1 MARLLLLLPSLALAL
16 VAPARPLVRT
26 TTRLSPL
33 QAETVKEVK
42 LKQAPN
48 LESPPV
54 DSSKQAPKV
63 NGGIVIGLRKLAV
76 VTGASSGLGL
86 YGALS
91 LAKRG
96 DYYVI
101 LACRN
106 VERAERVAKEM
117 GFPANS
123 YTVLKCE
130 LGSFQSVRDFVF
142 NLRAFKGPRP
152 LDALVCNAAV
162 YLPAD
167 PKPRFTE
174 DGYEM
179 SMGVNHLGH
188 FLMTQLLLPDL
199 QKAKGARCVIV
210 GSITGNS
217 NTIGGGLVYP
227 RADLGDL
234 SGLKA
239 GPGAE
244 MADGKPFFGA
254 KAYKD
259 SKVCNMMTVQEMHRR
274 FNAKTG
280 ITFSSLYP
288 GCIAETGLFR
298 EKRGWFRSI
307 FPVFMKY
314 VTGGYVSETEAGD
327 RLAQTVWDPVAA
339 KSGVYWSWNGN
350 AQQVGLY
357 DPSSGSVKG
366 AGGSGGEIF
375 ENAYSAST
383 KDESTAAAMY
393 EASMAACGLGE
404 LSQKRA
410 GGSLDG
416 EQ

>member
-1 MARLLLLLPSLALAL
+1 MMRFLIFAASATALVFHSPRTAVATRRSMALA
-16 VAPARPLVRT
+16 ANT
-26 TTRLSPL
+26 
-33 QAETVKEVK
+33 KEDK
-42 LKQAPN
+42 LKQAPM

-54 DSSKQAPKV
+54 DSTPEAPKV
-63 NGGIVIGLRKLAV
+63 NGGIVVGIRKLVV

-91 LAKRG
+91 LAKKG
-96 DYYVI
+96 GYYVV

-106 VERAERVAKEM
+106 VERAERIAKEM
-117 GFPANS
+117 GFPSNS
-123 YTVLKCE
+123 YTVMKLE
-130 LGSFQSVRDFVF
+130 LGSHKSVRNFVF
-142 NLRAFKGPRP
+142 NLRSFKGPRP

-179 SMGVNHLGH
+179 TMGVNHLSH
-188 FLMTQLLLPDL
+188 FLLTQLLLPDL
-199 QKAKGARCVIV
+199 RKANKARVIIV

-217 NTIGGGLVYP
+217 NTIAGGLVYP

-234 SGLKA
+234 RGLKA

-244 MADGKPFFGA
+244 MADGGSFFGA

-259 SKVCNMMTVQEMHRR
+259 SKVCNMMTVQELHKRYHDD
-274 FNAKTG
+274 TG
-280 ITFSSLYP
+280 VTFSSLYP

-298 EKRGWFRSI
+298 EKRGWFRTI

-314 VTGGYVSETEAGD
+314 VTGGYVSELEAGD
-327 RLAQTVWDPVAA
+327 RLAQVVTDPVCE

-357 DPSSGSVKG
+357 DPAAKEVRG
-366 AGGSGGEIF
+366 AGGAGGEIF
-375 ENAYSAST
+375 ENAYAAST
-383 KDESTAAAMY
+383 KDEKIAADMY
-393 EASMAACGLGE
+393 DASIEAVGL
-404 LSQKRA
+404 A
-410 GGSLDG
+410 GSA
-416 EQ
+416 

>member
-1 MARLLLLLPSLALAL
+1 MALLSALVFLAAGASALAPVPGVGTRARQATVAMAATTNPDKL
-16 VAPARPLVRT
+16 KVAPL
-26 TTRLSPL
+26 
-33 QAETVKEVK
+33 
-42 LKQAPN
+42 

-54 DSSKQAPKV
+54 DSTPQAPKI
-63 NGGIVIGLRKLAV
+63 NGGIVVGTRKLVV

-96 DYYVI
+96 GYYVV

-106 VERAERVAKEM
+106 VERAERIAKEM
-117 GFPANS
+117 DFPSNS
-123 YTVLKCE
+123 YVVMKLE
-130 LGSFQSVRDFVF
+130 LGSHKSVRNFVF
-142 NLRAFKGPRP
+142 NLRAWKGPRP

-179 SMGVNHLGH
+179 TMGVNHLSH
-188 FLMTQLLLPDL
+188 FLLTQLLLPDL
-199 QKAKGARCVIV
+199 RKANKARVIIV

-217 NTIGGGLVYP
+217 NTIAGGLVYP

-234 SGLKA
+234 RGLKA

-244 MADGKPFFGA
+244 MADGGSFFGA

-259 SKVCNMMTVQEMHRR
+259 SKVCNMMTIQELHKRYHDE
-274 FNAKTG
+274 TG
-280 ITFSSLYP
+280 VTFSSLYP

-298 EKRGWFRSI
+298 EKRGWFRTI

-314 VTGGYVSETEAGD
+314 VTGGYVSEKEAGD
-327 RLAQTVWDPVAA
+327 RLRQVVVDPVCE

-357 DPSSGSVKG
+357 DPAAKEVRG
-366 AGGSGGEIF
+366 AGGAGGEIF
-375 ENAYSAST
+375 ENAYAAST
-383 KDESTAAAMY
+383 KDEKIAAEMY
-393 EASMAACGLGE
+393 DASLAAVGL
-404 LSQKRA
+404 A
-410 GGSLDG
+410 
-416 EQ
+416 

>member
-1 MARLLLLLPSLALAL
+1 MRLIPVLLPSLATAL
-16 VAPARPLVRT
+16 VAPARPLTVT
-26 TTRLSPL
+26 PARLAPL
-33 QAETVKEVK
+33 QAGAVADAEK
-42 LKQAPN
+42 LKVAPK

-54 DSSKQAPKV
+54 DSSGTLPKV
-63 NGGIVIGLRKLAV
+63 NGGIVIGTRKLAV

-96 DYYVI
+96 DYYVV

-123 YTVLKCE
+123 YTVIKCE
-130 LGSFQSVRDFVF
+130 LGSFKSVRDFVF
-142 NLRAFKGPRP
+142 NLRAFKGPRG

-188 FLMTQLLLPDL
+188 FLLTQLLMSDL
-199 QKAKGARCVIV
+199 EKARNARCIIV

-239 GPGAE
+239 GPGSE

-274 FNAKTG
+274 FHDKTG

-298 EKRGWFRSI
+298 EKRGWFRSL

-314 VTGGYVSETEAGD
+314 VTGGYVSEAEAGD
-327 RLAQTVWDPVAA
+327 RLAQVVYDPVAS

-375 ENAYSAST
+375 ENKYSS
-383 KDESTAAAMY
+383 STADERTAAEMY
-393 EASMAACGLGE
+393 EASMKACGL
-404 LSQKRA
+404 A
-410 GGSLDG
+410 
-416 EQ
+416 